1 MVRRATRH
9 ALDADRTTPSRG
21 AGPSVLGPL
30 SALFRPWRARETV
43 VACLAA
49 GISALLLCHR
59 LLPNPMGIGTL
70 VDSFAPW
77 LGVAVPLVALPALLS
92 RCRAA
97 VLLLV
102 PALIW
107 GLVFGT
113 AVPANDRNA
122 AGGVGVVTQ
131 NLYASNSDPKATL
144 RDLSHTDA
152 DLVGLQEITSRTR
165 SVASEALRERY
176 PHHITMGT
184 VGLWSRYRLSDVRA
198 VDLGLGWTRAVRA
211 VAHAPQRE
219 IAVYVA
225 HLPSLRPD
233 SVEQRDRGLR
243 KLATAVAGEAVEDVV
258 LLGDL
263 NTATTDRALRSLTR
277 RLPSVAGEAT
287 AGFGFT
293 WPDAFPAVRLDHVL
307 SRGVRVTDAEVVD
320 TRGSDHRAVRATLS
334 GLR

>member
-1 MVRRATRH
+1 M
-9 ALDADRTTPSRG
+9 
-21 AGPSVLGPL
+21 
-30 SALFRPWRARETV
+30 SAWFRPWRTRDTV
-43 VACLAA
+43 VAGLAA

-77 LGVAVPLVALPALLS
+77 LGVAVPLVALPALLG

-107 GLVFGT
+107 ALVFGT
-113 AVPANDRNA
+113 AVPPNGRNE
-122 AGGVGVVTQ
+122 AGGVKVVTQ
-131 NLYASNSDPKATL
+131 NLYASNSEPKATL
-144 RDLSHTDA
+144 GDLSRTGA

-165 SVASEALRERY
+165 SVATEALRESH
-176 PHHITMGT
+176 PHHVAVGT

-211 VAHAPQRE
+211 VAHAPHGK

-233 SVEQRDRGLR
+233 LVEQRDRGLR
-243 KLATAVAGEAVEDVV
+243 KLATAVAGETVEDVV

-277 RLPSVAGEAT
+277 RLPNVAGEVT

-293 WPDAFPAVRLDHVL
+293 WPDTFPAVRLDHVL
-307 SRGVRVTDAEVVD
+307 SRGVRVADAEVVD

-334 GLR
+334 G